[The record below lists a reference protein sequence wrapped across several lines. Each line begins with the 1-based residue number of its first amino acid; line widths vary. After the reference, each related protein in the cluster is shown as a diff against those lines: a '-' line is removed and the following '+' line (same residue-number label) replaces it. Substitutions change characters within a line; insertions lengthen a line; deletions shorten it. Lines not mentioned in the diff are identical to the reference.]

1 MLTFGDGA
9 TMRSEGQLAVS
20 IPNAAEMLDC
30 STATVRRAIE
40 RGDIRAVRLLG
51 KVIVPV
57 VELERPLGIERPK
70 PAPQELVDAF
80 ARLVGA
86 PETR

>member
-1 MLTFGDGA
+1 MT
-9 TMRSEGQLAVS
+9 SEAQLAVS
-20 IPNAAEMLDC
+20 IPKAAEMLDC
-30 STATVRRAIE
+30 SSATVRRAIE
-40 RGDIRAVRLLG
+40 RGEIRAVRLLG

-57 VELERPLGIERPK
+57 AELERLLGIERPK

-86 PETR
+86 TEPA